1 MVVLTEHISD
11 NLSIF
16 QGKRDIQVGCCFP
29 VGNSPLDVRR
39 VEQLGAVCEWVE
51 VFTCLEEWQILIT
64 ELLSVQISVL
74 FLQVAK

>member
-39 VEQLGAVCEWVE
+39 MEQLGAVCEWVE
-51 VFTCLEEWQILIT
+51 VFT
-64 ELLSVQISVL
+64 V
-74 FLQVAK
+74 